1 MDKKTLAAGA
11 VALAVVFTATACSD
25 SDTGTTAAPSS
36 APATSPEEEAVAHN
50 QADVMFARMMIPHH
64 AQAIEMSD
72 MILAKEDMPAEVT
85 ALAEQIKAA
94 QGPEIEQLESWLGQW
109 GQPQMPTGVPGAG
122 QNMPGMTSMPMEPM
136 PMESMP
142 MTSMPMQSMPMQSMP
157 MQSMPMQ
164 SMPGM
169 QGMMSGEDMQALSAA
184 QGTEAA
190 RLFLTQMIAHHEGAI
205 AMAQTEV
212 ENGQSPDA
220 IAMARTIID
229 TQQQEIDTMRQLL
242 TTL

>member
-1 MDKKTLAAGA
+1 MDKKTLAAGVA
-11 VALAVVFTATACSD
+11 ALAVVFTAAACSD
-25 SDTGTTAAPSS
+25 SDTGTTTAAPSS
-36 APATSPEEEAVAHN
+36 VTATSPAEEAVTHN

-72 MILAKEDMPAEVT
+72 MILAKEGIPAEVT

-94 QGPEIEQLESWLGQW
+94 QGPEIEQLESWLDQG
-109 GQPQMPTGVPGAG
+109 GRPQMPTDAPGAW
-122 QNMPGMTSMPMEPM
+122 QNMPGMT
-136 PMESMP
+136 
-142 MTSMPMQSMPMQSMP
+142 SMP

-169 QGMMSGEDMQALSAA
+169 QGMMSAEDMQALSAA

-190 RLFLTQMIAHHEGAI
+190 RLFLTQMIVHHQGAI

-212 ENGQSPDA
+212 ENGQSPDTVA
-220 IAMARTIID
+220 LAHNIID
-229 TQQQEIDTMRQLL
+229 AQQQEIDTMRQLL